1 MRAAGSEV
9 GIARF
14 LWSHLITERLFY
26 PSTSL
31 SICLPSQSVSAW
43 MTDLLSITTTTTTTT
58 KMLHCISISISL
70 SLSSPPPHSRPV
82 LLHLSLFLPDAE
94 TNAPWMDSSTC
105 YIIRNRFYSL
115 VLTISN
121 AYCILLLVLPA
132 ISLSPS
138 LCLVHL
144 NFLHDRESS
153 HTAQVRQF
161 IQLGVATW
169 ALLGLV
175 IWAVPRSCDV
185 IRRFS
190 GTLFLLPSP
199 SLFAALKRLVRTE
212 KSHTV
217 RLQILRELTIPFT

>member
-1 MRAAGSEV
+1 
-9 GIARF
+9 
-14 LWSHLITERLFY
+14 
-26 PSTSL
+26 
-31 SICLPSQSVSAW
+31 
-43 MTDLLSITTTTTTTT
+43 
-58 KMLHCISISISL
+58 
-70 SLSSPPPHSRPV
+70 
-82 LLHLSLFLPDAE
+82 
-94 TNAPWMDSSTC
+94 MDSSTC

-121 AYCILLLVLPA
+121 AYCIQLLVLPA

-190 GTLFLLPSP
+190 GTLFLLPSLP
-199 SLFAALKRLVRTE
+199 SSLAALKRLVRTE

>member
-1 MRAAGSEV
+1 
-9 GIARF
+9 
-14 LWSHLITERLFY
+14 
-26 PSTSL
+26 
-31 SICLPSQSVSAW
+31 
-43 MTDLLSITTTTTTTT
+43 
-58 KMLHCISISISL
+58 
-70 SLSSPPPHSRPV
+70 
-82 LLHLSLFLPDAE
+82 
-94 TNAPWMDSSTC
+94 MDSSTC

-132 ISLSPS
+132 ISLSLSPFFS
-138 LCLVHL
+138 LYLVHL

-153 HTAQVRQF
+153 HTEQVRQF

-190 GTLFLLPSP
+190 GTLFFLAFPSLFP
-199 SLFAALKRLVRTE
+199 AYLFAALKRLVRTE